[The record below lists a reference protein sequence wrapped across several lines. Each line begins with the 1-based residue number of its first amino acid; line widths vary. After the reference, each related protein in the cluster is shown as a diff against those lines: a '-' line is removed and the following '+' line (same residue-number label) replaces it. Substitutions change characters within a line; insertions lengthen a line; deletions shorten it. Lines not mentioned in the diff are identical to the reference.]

1 MTMNAYDKIY
11 LEDAMSNLAVMLDY
25 GSMIYGDVEMFFNRF
40 LVSDISKQF
49 GKGNPRYITGMSGV
63 ELAEQVIEATGGRPK
78 YTEYKTLGKSAE
90 YWVGWALA
98 YLQWYTG
105 NTFEKIIEW
114 GINIQFLL
122 SLYPTH
128 HEADLSKLIDTA
140 TEKIEDFI
148 GKSINSLKRQRKSA
162 GLTQKEL
169 ADRSGVKLRMIK
181 AYEQNYQ
188 DISKAET
195 ASIIRLAKTLSC
207 SIEDLLTFSPSL

>member
-1 MTMNAYDKIY
+1 MNAYDKIY

-25 GSMIYGDVEMFFNRF
+25 GYMTYGDAEMIFDRF

-49 GKGNPRYITGMSGV
+49 SAGNPRYITGMSGI
-63 ELAEQVIEATGGRPK
+63 ELAEQVMEETGGKPK
-78 YTEYKTLGKSAE
+78 YTEYKTFGRSAV

-98 YLQWYTG
+98 YLQWHTG
-105 NTFEKIIEW
+105 YTFEKIIEW
-114 GINIQFLL
+114 GISISFLL

-140 TEKIEDFI
+140 TERIKEFR
-148 GKSINSLKRQRKSA
+148 GNSINSLKQQRKSA

-195 ASIIRLAKTLSC
+195 GSMVKLAKVLSC
-207 SIEDLLTFSPSL
+207 SIEDLLN